1 MNKEDVIYIY
11 TYLCVCVLVTQSCV
25 ALCDPMVSSPPG
37 SSVHGIFQQEYW
49 SGLKLYFTGTLPN
62 MGTKP
67 VSPAL
72 VADSLPLN

>member
-1 MNKEDVIYIY
+1 MYIYIYIHTY
-11 TYLCVCVLVTQSCV
+11 TYLCACMLVTQLCP
-25 ALCDPMVSSPPG
+25 ALCDPMVCSSPA
-37 SSVHGIFQQEYW
+37 SSDHGIFQQEYW

-72 VADSLPLN
+72 VVDSLPLS